1 MASTKL
7 EIITTTYTIVANQN
21 TQLRF
26 DTIATNT
33 LAATVN
39 FTNAGQY
46 NEIVVL
52 SDATYHIVTSMGF
65 GGTALGTRRLWIDV
79 QYDALVAWEMVAGS
93 YTQGNI
99 TGIQS
104 TTIQATVY
112 LRAGAKIRAMTW
124 ADVSG
129 TTTVVQNIANF
140 TPKTSLAVTPSM
152 PLP

>member
-7 EIITTTYTIVANQN
+7 EIITTTYSIVANIN

-39 FTNAGQY
+39 FTTVGQY

-52 SDATYHIVTSMGF
+52 SDATYHIVTSMAFNGA
-65 GGTALGTRRLWIDV
+65 TGTRRLWIDV
-79 QYDALVAWEMVAGS
+79 KYDALVDWEMVAGS

-99 TGIQS
+99 TGIMS

-112 LRAGAKIRAMTW
+112 LRAGAKIRAMTL

-129 TTTVVQNIANF
+129 TTTVLQNIANF